1 MDEHKIIT
9 VGNKLYAHCIKCD
22 KLVQLNKFMF
32 GSLHVCAEEPEP
44 TSFVGVKNKYCAMG
58 YTNVK
63 ESDKDATTKQLKRMM
78 RKMTFNLF
86 KDKVIKVIREGII

>member
-1 MDEHKIIT
+1 
-9 VGNKLYAHCIKCD
+9 
-22 KLVQLNKFMF
+22 
-32 GSLHVCAEEPEP
+32 VCAEEPEP

-63 ESDKDATTKQLKRMM
+63 ESDRAVTTKQLKRMM

-86 KDKVIKVIREGII
+86 KDNMFKWIRRMV

>member
-9 VGNKLYAHCIKCD
+9 VGNKLYTHCAKCD

-44 TSFVGVKNKYCAMG
+44 TSFVGVKNKYYAMG

-63 ESDKDATTKQLKRMM
+63 ESDRAVTKQLKRMM

-86 KDKVIKVIREGII
+86 KDNMFKLIRRMV